1 MASKQEVRD
10 SAKKAEDS
18 TPSQSP
24 KGTSPIELKGGKAE
38 IEVGGFTV
46 ALEMIEKPDFKG
58 DLVIKELRVKI
69 SHPKTKTPANTL
81 LTVNDGSN

>member
-1 MASKQEVRD
+1 MASKQEVQNSAEKPAD
-10 SAKKAEDS
+10 SAPKKS
-18 TPSQSP
+18 SKGMPS
-24 KGTSPIELKGGKAE
+24 IELKDGKAE

-58 DLVIKELRVKI
+58 DLVIKQMRVKI